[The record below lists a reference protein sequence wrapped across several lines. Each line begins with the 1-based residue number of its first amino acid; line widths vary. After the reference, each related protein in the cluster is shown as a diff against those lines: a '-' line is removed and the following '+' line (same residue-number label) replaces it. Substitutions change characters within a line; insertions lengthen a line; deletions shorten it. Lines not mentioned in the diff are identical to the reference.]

1 MVDLYA
7 RMPITVKADV
17 FALGVALYRFMYK
30 VLPFPEGEVLAN
42 FNVRFTFPDE
52 TEEYLKRGKYEEK
65 DDVPIYS
72 PELKGLVRLC
82 LTRDPEKRPSIFQV
96 AKEVEKLLGHPFGA
110 EEENIKD
117 V

>member
-7 RMPITVKADV
+7 RMPITMKADV
-17 FALGVALYRFMYK
+17 FALGVVLYRFMYK

-52 TEEYLKRGKYEEK
+52 TEEYLRRGKYEEK

-72 PELKGLVRLC
+72 PELKGLVRYC
-82 LTRDPEKRPSIFQV
+82 LTREPEKRPSIF
-96 AKEVEKLLGHPFGA
+96 
-110 EEENIKD
+110 
-117 V
+117 